1 MPPTLEDFARHKRQ
15 KVADVHPVL
24 ESFYGQ
30 GFFPMT
36 YFFLNGD

>member
-15 KVADVHPVL
+15 KVADDQPALCSV
-24 ESFYGQ
+24 YGQ